1 MPKIEI
7 KGDIVDNDTAVI
19 YRWWGYDST
28 SPGKVNRQLTEANG
42 EPVTIEINSPGGH
55 VDAGSE
61 IYTAL
66 KNYPGH
72 VTVEVVGLAASAAS
86 VIAMAGDEVKI
97 SPTAEI
103 MIHNAWMTT
112 SGDKNS
118 KSKDAKVLS
127 STDEGLVNAYEIK
140 TGKSREELLALMDE
154 ETWMNAQQAVELGFA
169 DEIMFTGTRR
179 LVASNQMKLSLEM
192 IEKTK
197 ELMEKSAVETPEEPK
212 QKSLL
217 EKLRKGE

>member
-7 KGDIVDNDTAVI
+7 KGDIVDNDTATI
-19 YRWWGYDST
+19 YKWFGYDST
-28 SPGKVNRQLTEANG
+28 SPKAVNAALNEALG
-42 EPVTIEINSPGGH
+42 QPITVEINSPGGH

-66 KNYPGH
+66 KRYPGH
-72 VTVEVVGLAASAAS
+72 VTVEIVGLAASAAS

-112 SGDKNS
+112 SGDK
-118 KSKDAKVLS
+118 KDKAKDAKVLS
-127 STDEGLVNAYEIK
+127 STDEGLVNAYAIR
-140 TGKSREELLALMDE
+140 TGKSREELLKLMDE
-154 ETWMNAQQAVELGFA
+154 ETWMNAQEAVELGFA

-179 LVASNQMKLSLEM
+179 LVASNQMKLTPEM
-192 IEKTK
+192 IVKIQGLMAK
-197 ELMEKSAVETPEEPK
+197 ETVETPEEPK
-212 QKSLL
+212 QKSFLD
-217 EKLRKGE
+217 KLRKGE

>member
-1 MPKIEI
+1 MSKIEI

-19 YRWWGYDST
+19 YGWWGYDST
-28 SPGKVNRQLTEANG
+28 SPSKVNRQLNEANG

-103 MIHNAWMTT
+103 MIHNAWMTS
-112 SGDKNS
+112 SGDKKS
-118 KSKDAKVLS
+118 KEKDAKVLTI
-127 STDEGLVNAYEIK
+127 TDEGLVNAYEIK
-140 TGKSREELLALMDE
+140 TGKSREEILALMDE

-169 DEIMFTGTRR
+169 DEIMFTGARR

-197 ELMEKSAVETPEEPK
+197 ELMAKNTVETPEEPK

>member
-7 KGDIVDNDTAVI
+7 KGDIVDNDTALI
-19 YRWWGYDST
+19 YGWWGFEAT
-28 SPGKVNRQLTEANG
+28 SPNKVNKQLNEAVG
-42 EPVTIEINSPGGH
+42 EPVTVEINSPGGH

-103 MIHNAWMTT
+103 MIHNAWMTST
-112 SGDKNS
+112 GDK
-118 KSKDAKVLS
+118 KAKEKDAKILT

-140 TGKSREELLALMDE
+140 TGKSREEILALMDE
-154 ETWMNAQQAVELGFA
+154 ETWMSAQQAVELGFA
-169 DEIMFTGTRR
+169 DEIMFTGARR

-197 ELMEKSAVETPEEPK
+197 ELMAKSAVETPEEPK